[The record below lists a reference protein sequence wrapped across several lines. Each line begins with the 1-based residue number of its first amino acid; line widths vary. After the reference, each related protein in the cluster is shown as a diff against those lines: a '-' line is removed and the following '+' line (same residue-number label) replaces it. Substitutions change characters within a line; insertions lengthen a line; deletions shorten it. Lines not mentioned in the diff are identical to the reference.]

1 MSFQDLVTEVRNSYT
16 PSEAIYSIQTSWSK
30 RSIRFNR
37 VGKPTTNSDMLLCQ
51 ALLNSVSERRMSDG
65 THTIDISN
73 LENAVINKIADDI
86 KGFLALNILSANP
99 KLTGLYKWYRDNC
112 SCSMGRKIGFAD
124 DMSELYQYHFNR
136 SDTLTQTDIKH
147 GVGLLKI
154 IYNKYRKK

>member
-16 PSEAIYSIQTSWSK
+16 PSEAIYSIDTSWNKQSL
-30 RSIRFNR
+30 RFNR
-37 VGKPTTNSDMLLCQ
+37 VSKPTTDSDMLLCQ
-51 ALLNSVSERRMSDG
+51 ELLNSVSEKRISDG
-65 THTIDISN
+65 THIIDISN

-86 KGFLALNILSANP
+86 KGFLECNLKSANP

-112 SCSMGRKIGFAD
+112 SSNMDRKIGFAD
-124 DMSELYQYHFNR
+124 DMSELYKYLFNR
-136 SDTLTQTDIKH
+136 SDILTETDIKN